1 MYLQVSGHCNES
13 SSNILGFLNG
23 YDPSDSGYFAQFPH
37 FTIWHLTNFHTLI
50 FDKFPHFDIWQIST
64 LWSLMSSSMHLTTC
78 HRDPST
84 ISSSW
89 HFAWYDGEKCLPGN
103 HCNHHLVVVSQ
114 GFYASKNLGQFS
126 YSCIWIRV
134 LSAHIKKNSKS
145 LRVAQFLFVGKV
157 PRMGAY
163 LNYRAFPKW

>member
-1 MYLQVSGHCNES
+1 MAFGSWAHQWTYHSPIFGSFISNFIVGHTFLLRQYLICLLLQKLST
-13 SSNILGFLNG
+13 LW
-23 YDPSDSGYFAQFPH
+23 Y
-37 FTIWHLTNFHTLI
+37 LTNFHT
-50 FDKFPHFDIWQIST
+50 
-64 LWSLMSSSMHLTTC
+64 LMSSSMHLTTC

-126 YSCIWIRV
+126 YSRIWIRF